1 MDIQQSMYP
10 NITLFIQAFL
20 FLIFMFLV
28 RSLLTKPYSQVIEE
42 REAITQRNMEE
53 ALKLKEE
60 AKKYFE
66 EAQAILEMGRRES
79 NQILEEAKREADKIR
94 GEIIAKV
101 EKETQ
106 EEISK
111 AVEEIRKSLEEEKK
125 KLDERVKEL
134 AELISNKLLE
144 EAA

>member
-1 MDIQQSMYP
+1 MDIQQALYP
-10 NITLFIQAFL
+10 NITLIIQAIL
-20 FLIFMFLV
+20 FLIFVALV
-28 RSLLTKPYSQVIEE
+28 KILLIKPYSQVIEN

-53 ALKLKEE
+53 AIKLR
-60 AKKYFE
+60 E
-66 EAQAILEMGRRES
+66 EAQKYFQEAHALLEKGRAES
-79 NQILEEAKREADKIR
+79 NQILETARRNAERLKA
-94 GEIIAKV
+94 EIIAKV
-101 EKETQ
+101 EVQTQ

-125 KLDERVKEL
+125 KLEERIKEV